1 MRSPFL
7 NFLVLSMALSF
18 TSLLVKAVALP
29 QSRVQSPAPKSAPV
43 MGYLFFMNQ
52 KDAQAYERLGGF
64 PPSLGKYTK
73 TIYPGPTNPSL
84 SDGVRGCKIH
94 DTHGLINAAREQR
107 ALHYDSSRI
116 ITKEEQE
123 VLVGAGPIPPILFRD
138 IQLGITDPPKANLV
152 MHIPSEWIQRYPPT
166 LKCGLLTDART
177 SESRPTV
184 NFFEWGIE
192 GLPEKFKKHSNF

>member
-1 MRSPFL
+1 
-7 NFLVLSMALSF
+7 MALSF

-73 TIYPGPTNPSL
+73 TIYPGPANPSL
-84 SDGVRGCKIH
+84 SDGVRG
-94 DTHGLINAAREQR
+94 
-107 ALHYDSSRI
+107 HYDSSRI